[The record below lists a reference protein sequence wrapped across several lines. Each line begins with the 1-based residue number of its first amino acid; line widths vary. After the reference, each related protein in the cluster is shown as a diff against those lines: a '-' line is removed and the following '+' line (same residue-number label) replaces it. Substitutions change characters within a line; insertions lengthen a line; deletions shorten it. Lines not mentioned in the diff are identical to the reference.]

1 MNNIYLCKDGRI
13 RIYDKET
20 KKVLSYPKY
29 LMEHYL
35 GRPLKIDEEVHHKDG
50 NPLNNDLSNLEIR
63 HHGEHQKEH
72 STKYHDRIE
81 ICQWCGKEFLWTSK
95 EQRIFYT
102 NRSRSNKIYSNNKP
116 FCSKSCCGSFNAARQ
131 YKHAGVME

>member
-63 HHGEHQKEH
+63 HHGEH
-72 STKYHDRIE
+72 
-81 ICQWCGKEFLWTSK
+81 
-95 EQRIFYT
+95 
-102 NRSRSNKIYSNNKP
+102 
-116 FCSKSCCGSFNAARQ
+116 
-131 YKHAGVME
+131 